1 MCFSSFYESSCF
13 KLHSIVH
20 INCRSR
26 ILKRGGGGAMISL
39 RWISGFWIVGEGR
52 PLRAE
57 LAFSTVATVTEI
69 IARYETLCRGV
80 ARNFYILRQEIGLG
94 FVTT

>member
-1 MCFSSFYESSCF
+1 MPTECCSLAN
-13 KLHSIVH
+13 KTDKKRGNLT
-20 INCRSR
+20 RGGSR
-26 ILKRGGGGAMISL
+26 ILKGGGGGVMISL
-39 RWISGFWIVGEGR
+39 RWISGFWIVG

-57 LAFSTVATVTEI
+57 LALSTVATVTRI

-94 FVTT
+94 FVAT